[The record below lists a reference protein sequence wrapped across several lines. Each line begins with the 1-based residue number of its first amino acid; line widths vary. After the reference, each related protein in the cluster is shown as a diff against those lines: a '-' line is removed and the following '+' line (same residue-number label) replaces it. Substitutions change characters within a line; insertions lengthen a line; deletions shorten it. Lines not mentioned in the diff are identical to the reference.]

1 MSIKQNYYE
10 FTSVLANTEF
20 CKYLSIS
27 YNEIKSQNF
36 ECYYDVYNYICS
48 KRLSFE
54 GTQYWVEKSPEN
66 IVKISQLIDNYPSS
80 KYIYIK
86 RCIYDIVL
94 SNLKKEK
101 NLDKNYFLILKR
113 IFRITFNCLLY
124 DEIVNKYK
132 DKFIF
137 ISFEDLIY
145 NKNCKFLN
153 SIGLRDFNVEN
164 PYKINSSFL
173 ENENKVYRFDIKVI
187 IFFSH
192 IFYFIIPSSILI
204 QLKKLS
210 LKKNTRVLWEY
221 FYK

>member
-1 MSIKQNYYE
+1 MFFFLFICFHLKKLLSTCINCLKCTKHCFRVYFFNRYGDLSIKQNYYE

-94 SNLKKEK
+94 SKQ
-101 NLDKNYFLILKR
+101 
-113 IFRITFNCLLY
+113 
-124 DEIVNKYK
+124 
-132 DKFIF
+132 
-137 ISFEDLIY
+137 
-145 NKNCKFLN
+145 
-153 SIGLRDFNVEN
+153 
-164 PYKINSSFL
+164 SSQ
-173 ENENKVYRFDIKVI
+173 
-187 IFFSH
+187 S
-192 IFYFIIPSSILI
+192 
-204 QLKKLS
+204 
-210 LKKNTRVLWEY
+210 
-221 FYK
+221 